1 MCVFKHIRTI
11 NISNPIKNS
20 ANMFKL
26 SELVRWLGLAEFEI
40 FTNLVSL
47 LIFTIILSLRLAGD
61 LSEQTAD
68 WFTVFSPLFCGDV
81 CNSYFSIIVGI
92 RMYLDNDN
100 KRKSLQRLLWSTKVL
115 VLTAVFKY
123 LLCLKLSGAQNLDYS
138 EVFAPIFVLLQLI
151 AVRACQL
158 SNST

>member
-1 MCVFKHIRTI
+1 
-11 NISNPIKNS
+11 
-20 ANMFKL
+20 MFEL
-26 SELVRWLGLAEFEI
+26 HELVQWLGLAEFEI
-40 FTNLVSL
+40 FTNLVAL
-47 LIFTIILSLRLAGD
+47 FIFSIVLAVRLHGD
-61 LSEQTAD
+61 ASEDNSNKLD

-100 KRKSLQRLLWSTKVL
+100 KRKALQRLLWSVKVL
-115 VLTAVFKY
+115 VLTGVFKY
-123 LLCLKLSGAQNLDYS
+123 LLCLKLSGAQNIEFS

-158 SNST
+158 SSSS

>member
-1 MCVFKHIRTI
+1 
-11 NISNPIKNS
+11 
-20 ANMFKL
+20 MFKL

-40 FTNLVSL
+40 FTNLIAL
-47 LIFTIILSLRLAGD
+47 QFFTIILALRLAGHV
-61 LSEQTAD
+61 SEESVN
-68 WFTVFSPLFCGDV
+68 WFIVFSPLFCGDI

-100 KRKSLQRLLWSTKVL
+100 KRKSLHRLLWSTKVL
-115 VLTAVFKY
+115 LLTGIFKY

-158 SNST
+158 SNGS

>member
-1 MCVFKHIRTI
+1 
-11 NISNPIKNS
+11 
-20 ANMFKL
+20 MFEL
-26 SELVRWLGLAEFEI
+26 DELVQWLGLSKFEI
-40 FTNLVSL
+40 FTNLLSL
-47 LIFTIILSLRLAGD
+47 FIFSIILAIRLGGHVVEESL
-61 LSEQTAD
+61 D

-100 KRKSLQRLLWSTKVL
+100 KRKALQRLLWSVKVL
-115 VLTAVFKY
+115 VLTGVFKY
-123 LLCLKLSGAQNLDYS
+123 LLCLKLSGAQNLEYS

-158 SNST
+158 SSST

>member
-1 MCVFKHIRTI
+1 
-11 NISNPIKNS
+11 
-20 ANMFKL
+20 MFEL
-26 SELVRWLGLAEFEI
+26 PELVQWLGLAEFEI
-40 FTNLVSL
+40 FTNLVAL
-47 LIFTIILSLRLAGD
+47 FIFSIILAVKLAGHVA
-61 LSEQTAD
+61 EETVD

-100 KRKSLQRLLWSTKVL
+100 KRKALQRLLWSVKVL
-115 VLTAVFKY
+115 VLTGVFKY
-123 LLCLKLSGAQNLDYS
+123 LLCSKLSGAQNLEYS

-158 SNST
+158 STVS

>member
-1 MCVFKHIRTI
+1 
-11 NISNPIKNS
+11 
-20 ANMFKL
+20 MFKL

-40 FTNLVSL
+40 FTNLVAL
-47 LIFTIILSLRLAGD
+47 LFFSIILSLRLAGNV
-61 LSEQTAD
+61 SEESIN
-68 WFTVFSPLFCGDV
+68 WYIVFSPLFCGDI

-100 KRKSLQRLLWSTKVL
+100 KRKSLHRLLWSTKVL
-115 VLTAVFKY
+115 LLTGVFKY

-158 SNST
+158 SNSN

>member
-1 MCVFKHIRTI
+1 
-11 NISNPIKNS
+11 
-20 ANMFKL
+20 MFKL

-40 FTNLVSL
+40 FTNLVAL
-47 LIFTIILSLRLAGD
+47 LFFTIILSLRLAGHV
-61 LSEQTAD
+61 SEESIN
-68 WFTVFSPLFCGDV
+68 WFIVFSPLFCGDI

-100 KRKSLQRLLWSTKVL
+100 KRKSLHRLLWSTKVL
-115 VLTAVFKY
+115 LLTGVFKY

-158 SNST
+158 SSSS